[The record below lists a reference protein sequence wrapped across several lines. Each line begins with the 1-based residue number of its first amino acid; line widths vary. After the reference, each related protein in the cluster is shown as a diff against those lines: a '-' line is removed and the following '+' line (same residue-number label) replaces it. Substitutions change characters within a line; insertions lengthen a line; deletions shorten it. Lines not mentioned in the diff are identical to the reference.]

1 MCFNVSMVDENVPK
15 DELLRIIRN
24 YEERFRMIKGIL
36 YYEYGSVSNDDLL
49 GFIDRTLPK
58 DIKPK
63 KL

>member
-1 MCFNVSMVDENVPK
+1 MYFNVSMVDENTPK
-15 DELLRIIRN
+15 DELLRVIRD
-24 YEERFRMIKGIL
+24 YEERFKMIKGIL